1 LLYEIECITKFR
13 KKQWRNELFWNRKQ
27 AHEGKERLPGPKGIP
42 GPVGRYMVV
51 QMKKDPDWVW
61 RLKGVVRPAGEKK
74 TFYCRVFSEA
84 QVAQAGVKVKDWAS
98 LDDHPA
104 LILWEGYFD
113 EKTNEVRNEK
123 FVQDSN
129 SPK

>member
-1 LLYEIECITKFR
+1 M
-13 KKQWRNELFWNRKQ
+13 FWNRKQ
-27 AHEGKERLPGPKGIP
+27 AQEGKKRLPGPKGIP
-42 GPVGRYMVV
+42 GPVGSYMVV

-61 RLKGVVRPAGEKK
+61 QLKGVVRPAGEKK